1 LADDPRVSQVESGR
15 HFSGTTMGPLFERV
29 RDCLGEQGIERLRRL
44 AGDERPLAELFDVDG
59 WSTYAQARALL
70 EAGAVLLADHG
81 GLESVG
87 CSPMLASTSKPEVVA
102 AITRFGTPE
111 AMIAA
116 RNPAAAAV
124 YPLLTFDAEVLAEGH
139 ARYRWAL
146 PEGYEPFPELC
157 AFLRGMVP
165 VMVRLFG
172 RRVIEVRAGA
182 CQCWGDPVCEHE
194 VRWDDGAD
202 LTTRLEAA
210 ETKLRIAELRL
221 EGYQRTVEDLVSA
234 PDLESVLRRIVH
246 TAASSTQAVGFV
258 LAVDVGGDERLFTQG
273 LTEREARA
281 LLDDGLGSSVEV
293 ASSTRRY
300 GRIAAVASADKFG
313 FEQSLLQSFARLAA
327 TALDSAYAIEEA
339 RRQAAAAE
347 TLLSLSRSLTEL
359 STVQEIA
366 SKVAEAIPAIIDCD
380 CAFVALET
388 VEGSQLLACTGFD
401 EKTTAEL
408 LARPYEVHD
417 RADDG
422 VWFHVRE
429 SGNADL
435 ASGADAVTF
444 DALAASHVRLEGGQI
459 ALIAS
464 VMQGRQ
470 RLLDDPRLPE
480 RLEGLASQ
488 AAVAVR
494 NAQLLEQIRHQ
505 SLHDPLTGLPNR
517 TLVNDR
523 AEQMLHR
530 ARRSGAPIAA
540 LFIDLDGFKEINDTL
555 GHAAGDQLL
564 AQVARRLA
572 RAVRTSDTVGRLGGD
587 EFVVLAEGASLEE
600 GVEVVAGRILDVLRV
615 PFQLP
620 ERDRP
625 LTVTASIGA
634 AVGDRASAV
643 ELLRDADIALYDA
656 KAAGKSCARVFEPA
670 MADDVRQRT
679 ELLDDL
685 VSALARE
692 EFLLLYQP
700 VLSLGSETVDGVEAL
715 LRWEHPER
723 GRLGPDAFIP
733 LLEQSG
739 LIVDVGR
746 WVLVEACR
754 QAAAWRAAGLSLE
767 MSVNAS
773 ARQLDRFDFID
784 DVREALEE
792 SGLPASSLVIEI
804 TETAIME
811 DTDAAIIVLAA
822 LREMGVRMAI
832 DDFGTGYCSLAYLSQ
847 FPVDALKIDQ
857 VFVQSTERTAS
868 GPKMIHALVQLG
880 EALGLDTY
888 AEGIETQEQ
897 LDLLLAEGCSRG
909 QGYLFARPLPAAD
922 LPSALATIAARVAR
936 TR

>member
-1 LADDPRVSQVESGR
+1 VSQVHSSGR
-15 HFSGTTMGPLFERV
+15 HFSGTMTGPLFERV
-29 RDCLGEQGIERLRRL
+29 RDCLGEQGIEQLRLL
-44 AGDERPLAELFDVDG
+44 ADDERSVAELLDVDG

-70 EAGAVLLADHG
+70 EAGAVLLAEHG

-87 CSPMLASTSKPEVVA
+87 RSPMLIATSKPEVVA

-116 RNPAAAAV
+116 RNPAASAV
-124 YPLLTFDAEVLAEGH
+124 YPLLTLDTEVLAEGH

-146 PEGYEPFPELC
+146 PDGYEPFPELC

-172 RRVIEVRAGA
+172 RRVLEVRSNA

-202 LTTRLEAA
+202 PATRLDAA

-234 PDLESVLRRIVH
+234 PDLESVLQRIVH

-258 LAVDVGGDERLFTQG
+258 LAVDVGAGERLFTQG
-273 LTEREARA
+273 LTEAEARA
-281 LLDDGLGSSVEV
+281 LLDDDELGSSVEV
-293 ASSTRRY
+293 VSKTRRY

-327 TALDSAYAIEEA
+327 TALDSAYAIEDA
-339 RRQAAAAE
+339 RRQAATAE
-347 TLLSLSRSLTEL
+347 TLLNLSRSLTEL

-366 SKVAEAIPAIIDCD
+366 SKVAEAIPAIVDCD

-388 VEGSQLLACTGFD
+388 EEGSQLLACTGFD

-408 LARPYEVHD
+408 LARPYHVHD
-417 RADDG
+417 RAGDG

-435 ASGADAVTF
+435 ASGKDAVTF
-444 DALAASHVRLEGGQI
+444 DAIAASHVRLEGGQI

-464 VMQGRQ
+464 VLEGRA

-530 ARRSGAPIAA
+530 ARRSGTPVAA

-587 EFVVLAEGASLEE
+587 EFVVLAEGASLAE
-600 GVEVVAGRILDVLRV
+600 GVEVVAGRILEVLRV

-625 LTVTASIGA
+625 LIVTASIGA
-634 AVGDRASAV
+634 AIGDRDSAV

-656 KAAGKSCARVFEPA
+656 KAAGKSCARVFEQA
-670 MADDVRQRT
+670 MAEDVRQRS
-679 ELLDDL
+679 EILDDL

-692 EFLLLYQP
+692 EFSLLYQP
-700 VLSLGSETVDGVEAL
+700 VLSLASETIVGVEAL

-723 GRLGPDAFIP
+723 GRLGPDVFIP

-754 QAAAWRAAGLSLE
+754 QAAAWRHDGLVLE

-773 ARQLDRFDFID
+773 ARQLERFDFID
-784 DVREALEE
+784 EVRDALDA

-804 TETAIME
+804 TEPAIME
-811 DTDAAIIVLAA
+811 DTDAAILVLAA
-822 LREMGVRMAI
+822 LREMGVRLAI

-857 VFVQSTERTAS
+857 VFVQSTERTSS
-868 GPKMIHALVQLG
+868 GRKMIHALVQLG

-897 LDLLLAEGCSRG
+897 LDLLWAEGCSRG
-909 QGYLFARPLPAAD
+909 QGYLFAHPLPAAE
-922 LPSALATIAARVAR
+922 LPSMLATIAGRVSR